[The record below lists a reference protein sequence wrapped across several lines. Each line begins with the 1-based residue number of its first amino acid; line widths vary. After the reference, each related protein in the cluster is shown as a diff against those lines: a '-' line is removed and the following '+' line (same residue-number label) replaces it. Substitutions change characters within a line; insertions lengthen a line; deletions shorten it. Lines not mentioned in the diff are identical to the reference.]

1 MITWGHNCQQGGPHA
16 LTGGPSVQVQFPHLK
31 ISTLTTA
38 TATLRISVTYLAY
51 IAETYNW
58 QLHEYVEIIRLYNN
72 VPDDGRTDR
81 HDRCYN
87 GA

>member
-51 IAETYNW
+51 IAETYSRVTVFG
-58 QLHEYVEIIRLYNN
+58 L
-72 VPDDGRTDR
+72 PFDDN
-81 HDRCYN
+81 CMN
-87 GA
+87 MLKL